1 MLDVLQ
7 PSAGQFVVV
16 NLAAMFLA
24 AAITGLAASV
34 AFRAPEATSGAAW
47 VFVRGAVVAVK
58 VAGVVMVAFNA
69 YSAYIAAS
77 QTVGLILAY
86 AAAAVLWAVVTAMS
100 PARE

>member
-1 MLDVLQ
+1 MLDALH
-7 PSAGQFVVV
+7 PSPGQFVVV

-47 VFVRGAVVAVK
+47 SFVRGVVVAVK

-77 QTVGLILAY
+77 QTVGLVLAY

-100 PARE
+100 PGRE